1 MPLLAE
7 LFSARMECSF
17 KSTGGVT
24 YTLDMRKV
32 LLLVGV
38 FLVPLGVAGLVL
50 PFLPGTP
57 LLILAAAC
65 FARSSPKFES
75 YLVNHPR
82 FGAPIRSWRE
92 TGAIPLRAKIV
103 ALLAM
108 AASIGII
115 VAGEAPN
122 VVKTIAASTVAIA
135 AIYVISRPNS

>member
-17 KSTGGVT
+17 KSTGRVK
-24 YTLDMRKV
+24 YTLDMRKA

-92 TGAIPLRAKIV
+92 TGAIPLRAKII
-103 ALLAM
+103 ALLAIASSLWM
-108 AASIGII
+108 VAAGD
-115 VAGEAPN
+115 APALA
-122 VVKTIAASTVAIA
+122 KIIAASVLAIVAIF
-135 AIYVISRPNS
+135 VTTRRNS